1 MKKFIDN
8 IQDLKKKFENPQRKS
23 KIFFSSS
30 SIRFKE
36 FKTNIQQ
43 IINEEQI
50 SKIIKDKLN
59 FKLVFFKSFKEK
71 INPNIWLQ
79 LAQDKVEKVFQSE
92 TNLVFLKQSK
102 FWARSITW
110 VLMGGTAFALG
121 WVSIAETDEVVIAQG
136 KLEPKGGVIDVQ
148 MPLEG
153 IASEILVKEGQKVI
167 KGQTLIKLDTEI
179 TEAQNESLRTTLILN
194 ENILSKLNILV
205 KEGAIS
211 EVQFLEQKAK
221 VENIKSEIKAG
232 LVRIKY
238 QEIKSPSNGR
248 VFDLQPKEP
257 GYVANASQP
266 VLQIVPE
273 DNLIATVTIDSRTIG
288 FVKEGKRVEISID
301 SFPSS
306 DFGVL
311 DGTVTRIGSDALP
324 PDPYEGKGYRFPA
337 KIKLDNQYLLI
348 KSGKKLP
355 LQAGMSLNANIKL
368 RKVTYLKLLLNKFGD
383 KAASIKSI

>member
-1 MKKFIDN
+1 MKKFIN
-8 IQDLKKKFENPQRKS
+8 SIKDLNKKFEKQQS
-23 KIFFSSS
+23 KNKILLSSFSLK
-30 SIRFKE
+30 FKE
-36 FKTNIQQ
+36 LKTNINQT
-43 IINEEQI
+43 ITEKEI
-50 SKIIKDKLN
+50 SKILKDKYNLQ
-59 FKLVFFKSFKEK
+59 LLSLKEI
-71 INPNIWLQ
+71 INPTIWLQ
-79 LAQDKVEKVFQSE
+79 KAQDKVEKVFQGE

-110 VLMGGTAFALG
+110 VLMSGAALSVG
-121 WVSIAETDEVVIAQG
+121 WISIAETDEVVQAIG

-153 IASEILVKEGQKVI
+153 IASEILVKEGEKVR

-179 TEAQNESLRTTLILN
+179 TEAQNDSLRTTLILN
-194 ENILSKLNILV
+194 ENILSKLAILV

-238 QEIKSPSNGR
+238 QEIKSPSDGR
-248 VFDLQPKEP
+248 VFDLQPKGP
-257 GYVANASQP
+257 GYVGRSSQP

-273 DNLIATVTIDSRTIG
+273 DNLIAKVTIDSRTIG

-301 SFPSS
+301 SFPSR
-306 DFGVL
+306 DFGVI

-324 PDPYEGKGYRFPA
+324 PDPSQGKGYRFPA
-337 KIKLDNQYLLI
+337 NIKLDNQYLQI

-368 RKVTYLKLLLNKFGD
+368 RKVTYLKLLLSKFGD
-383 KAASIKSI
+383 KAESLNSI

>member
-1 MKKFIDN
+1 MKKFIN
-8 IQDLKKKFENPQRKS
+8 SIKDLNKKFEKQQS
-23 KIFFSSS
+23 KNKILLSSFSLK
-30 SIRFKE
+30 FKE
-36 FKTNIQQ
+36 LKTNINQT
-43 IINEEQI
+43 ITEKEI
-50 SKIIKDKLN
+50 SKILKDKYNLQ
-59 FKLVFFKSFKEK
+59 LLSLKEK
-71 INPNIWLQ
+71 INPTIWLQ
-79 LAQDKVEKVFQSE
+79 KAQDKVEKVFQGE

-110 VLMGGTAFALG
+110 VLMSGAALSVG
-121 WVSIAETDEVVIAQG
+121 WISIAETDEVVQAIG

-153 IASEILVKEGQKVI
+153 IASEILVKEGEKVR

-179 TEAQNESLRTTLILN
+179 TEAQNDSLRTTLILN
-194 ENILSKLNILV
+194 ENILSKLAILV

-238 QEIKSPSNGR
+238 QEIKSPSDGR
-248 VFDLQPKEP
+248 VFDLQPKGP
-257 GYVANASQP
+257 GYVGRSSQP

-273 DNLIATVTIDSRTIG
+273 DNLIAKVTIDSRTIG

-301 SFPSS
+301 SFPSR
-306 DFGVL
+306 DFGVI

-324 PDPYEGKGYRFPA
+324 PDPSQGKGYRFPA
-337 KIKLDNQYLLI
+337 NIKLDNQYLQI

-368 RKVTYLKLLLNKFGD
+368 RKVTYLKLLLSKFGD
-383 KAASIKSI
+383 KAESLNSI